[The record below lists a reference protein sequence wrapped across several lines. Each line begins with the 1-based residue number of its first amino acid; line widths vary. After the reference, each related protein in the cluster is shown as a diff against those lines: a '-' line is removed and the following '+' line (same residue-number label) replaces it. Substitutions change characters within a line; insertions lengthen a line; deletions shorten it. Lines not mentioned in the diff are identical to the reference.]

1 MAVVKTEGLSERRS
15 CYLVGLN
22 RSTCQYTPKPKDDGP
37 IRERL
42 RELAARKLKYGA
54 PFLTFLIRREL
65 GAVNHKRIERIY
77 REEGLQLP
85 RKRRKGPKYERKMPL
100 EVATRPNGRWSMDFM
115 SDALCGGRKFRTFN
129 VLDDFS
135 RESVCIEVDTSISGE
150 RVARVLDRLAETRG
164 LPEVLVMDN
173 GPEFTSKAM
182 LIWAKLRG
190 VRLHHIEPG
199 KPNQNAFVE
208 SFNGTFRNEC
218 LNQNWFLS
226 IQEARGVIENWR
238 VEYNAERPHSSIGKM
253 TPVAFREAFE
263 MQRQDAI
270 IGRELSLPVA

>member
-1 MAVVKTEGLSERRS
+1 VAVIKAEGLSERRS
-15 CYLVGLN
+15 CCLVGLN
-22 RSTCQYTPKPKDDGP
+22 RATYQYLPTPKDDAP

-42 RELAARKLKYGA
+42 RELAARKIRYGA
-54 PFLTFLIRREL
+54 PFLTILIRQEL

-100 EVATRPNGRWSMDFM
+100 EAATRPNERWSMDFM
-115 SDALCGGRKFRTFN
+115 SDALCDGRKFRTLN
-129 VLDDFS
+129 MLDDFS
-135 RESVCIEVDTSISGE
+135 RESVSIEVDTSISGD
-150 RVARVLDRLAETRG
+150 RVTRVLDRLADMRG

-173 GPEFTSKAM
+173 GPEFTSKTM

-226 IQEARGVIENWR
+226 IQEARGIIEGWR
-238 VEYNAERPHSSIGKM
+238 VEYNAERPHSSLSKM
-253 TPVAFREAFE
+253 TPVAFRRAFE
-263 MQRQDAI
+263 MKRQDAI
-270 IGRELSLPVA
+270 IGRELSLSVA